1 MTLATAGLTEK
12 VRELVE
18 KYHFIR
24 GELTDCSQRQ
34 DKTQTLK
41 CNFLEVCEK
50 RLKKCERSVE
60 QQIQQVDS
68 CRHRLIGLV
77 FRILALI
84 SFFFSNETIKK
95 IIITGCM
102 KLNDCLL
109 RTRTS

>member
-1 MTLATAGLTEK
+1 MTQVKAIKLEKSFKMTLATAGLTEK

-77 FRILALI
+77 FRSLALKLQ
-84 SFFFSNETIKK
+84 FFLTK
-95 IIITGCM
+95 
-102 KLNDCLL
+102 
-109 RTRTS
+109 R